1 MTPSN
6 SRGPKRKKLVVGLT
20 GGIAS
25 GKTAASRC
33 FEKLG
38 VPVIDADVIARQV
51 VEPGSRALDE
61 IVQQFGREV
70 LDDTG
75 RLDRRKLRQLVFSD
89 PERRRV
95 LEQLLHPEIR
105 RRMQQMIADCHDDYV
120 VLVIPLLLEVGQTSL
135 VDRVL
140 VVDAPES
147 VQLARAVER
156 DGSSEKT
163 IKDIMAAQLPRKQRL
178 ARADDI
184 IENSGSLEDL
194 CERVGKLDQFYRTI
208 ARGVAAEGQ

>member
-1 MTPSN
+1 MKPSS
-6 SRGPKRKKLVVGLT
+6 SRDPKKKKLVVGLT

-38 VPVIDADVIARQV
+38 VPVIDADVIAREV
-51 VEPGSRALDE
+51 VEPGSRALEE
-61 IVQQFGREV
+61 IVEQFGREV

-75 RLDRRKLRQLVFSD
+75 RLDRSKLRQLVFGD

-120 VLVIPLLLEVGQTSL
+120 VLAIPLLLEAGQTRL

-140 VVDAPES
+140 VIDAPES

-156 DGSSEKT
+156 DGSSEKM

-184 IENSGSLEDL
+184 IENSGSIQDL

>member
-1 MTPSN
+1 MQPSN
-6 SRGPKRKKLVVGLT
+6 PRDPKKKLVVGLT

-25 GKTAASRC
+25 GKSAASRC
-33 FEKLG
+33 FEELG
-38 VPVIDADVIARQV
+38 VPVIDADVIAREV
-51 VEPGSRALDE
+51 VEPGSRALE
-61 IVQQFGREV
+61 QIVQQFGREV
-70 LDDTG
+70 LDDAG

-105 RRMQQMIADCHDDYV
+105 RRMRKMIADCHDDYV

-156 DGSSEKT
+156 DGGSEKM
-163 IKDIMAAQLPRKQRL
+163 IKDIMAAQLPREQRL
-178 ARADDI
+178 AQADEI
-184 IENSGSLEDL
+184 IDNSGSLQDL

>member
-1 MTPSN
+1 MQPSN
-6 SRGPKRKKLVVGLT
+6 SRDPRKKLVVGLT

-25 GKTAASRC
+25 GKSAASRC

-38 VPVIDADVIARQV
+38 VPVIDADVIAREV
-51 VEPGSRALDE
+51 VEPGSRALEE
-61 IVQQFGREV
+61 IVRQFGREV
-70 LDDTG
+70 LDDAG
-75 RLDRRKLRQLVFSD
+75 RLDRRKLRQFVFSD

-105 RRMQQMIADCHDDYV
+105 RRMQKMIADCHDDYV

-156 DGSSEKT
+156 DGGSEKM
-163 IKDIMAAQLPRKQRL
+163 IKDIMAAQLPREQRL
-178 ARADDI
+178 AQADEI
-184 IENSGSLEDL
+184 IDNSGSLQDL

>member
-1 MTPSN
+1 MKPSS
-6 SRGPKRKKLVVGLT
+6 SRDPKKKKLVVGLT

-38 VPVIDADVIARQV
+38 VPVIDADVIAREV
-51 VEPGSRALDE
+51 VEPGSRALEE
-61 IVQQFGREV
+61 IVEQFGREV
-70 LDDTG
+70 LDDAG
-75 RLDRRKLRQLVFSD
+75 RLDRSKLRQLVFGD

-120 VLVIPLLLEVGQTSL
+120 VLAIPLLLEAGQTRL

-140 VVDAPES
+140 VIDAPES

-156 DGSSEKT
+156 DGSSEKM

-184 IENSGSLEDL
+184 IENSGSIQDL

>member
-1 MTPSN
+1 MKPSN
-6 SRGPKRKKLVVGLT
+6 SRDPKTKKLVVGLT

-38 VPVIDADVIARQV
+38 VRVIDADVIAREV
-51 VEPGSRALDE
+51 VEPGSRALE
-61 IVQQFGREV
+61 KIVEQFGREV
-70 LDDTG
+70 LDDAG

-89 PERRRV
+89 PERRRA

-105 RRMQQMIADCHDDYV
+105 RRMQQMIAECHDDYV

-156 DGSSEKT
+156 DGSSEKM
-163 IKDIMAAQLPRKQRL
+163 IKEIMAAQLPRKQRL

-184 IENSGSLEDL
+184 IENSGSIQAL

>member
-1 MTPSN
+1 MKPSS
-6 SRGPKRKKLVVGLT
+6 SRDPKKKKLVVGLT

-38 VPVIDADVIARQV
+38 VPVIDADVIAREV
-51 VEPGSRALDE
+51 VEPGSRALEE
-61 IVQQFGREV
+61 IVEQFGREV

-75 RLDRRKLRQLVFSD
+75 RLDRSKLRQLVFGD

-105 RRMQQMIADCHDDYV
+105 RRMQQMIADCYDDYV
-120 VLVIPLLLEVGQTSL
+120 VLAIPLLLEAGQTSL

-140 VVDAPES
+140 VIDAPES

-156 DGSSEKT
+156 DGSSEKM

-184 IENSGSLEDL
+184 IENSGSIQDL

>member
-1 MTPSN
+1 MKPSS
-6 SRGPKRKKLVVGLT
+6 SRDPKKKKLVVGLT

-38 VPVIDADVIARQV
+38 VPVIDADVIAREV
-51 VEPGSRALDE
+51 VEPGSRALEE
-61 IVQQFGREV
+61 IVEQFGREV

-75 RLDRRKLRQLVFSD
+75 RLDRSKLRQLVFGD

-120 VLVIPLLLEVGQTSL
+120 VLAIPLLLEAGQTSL

-140 VVDAPES
+140 VIDAPES

-156 DGSSEKT
+156 DGSSEKM

-184 IENSGSLEDL
+184 IENSGSIQDL

>member
-1 MTPSN
+1 
-6 SRGPKRKKLVVGLT
+6 R
-20 GGIAS
+20 
-25 GKTAASRC
+25 
-33 FEKLG
+33 E
-38 VPVIDADVIARQV
+38 V
-51 VEPGSRALDE
+51 VEPGSRALNE
-61 IVQQFGREV
+61 IVAQFGREV
-70 LDDTG
+70 LDDGG
-75 RLDRRKLRQLVFSD
+75 RLDRRKLRQLVFPD

-95 LEQLLHPEIR
+95 LEQLLHPEIL

-120 VLVIPLLLEVGQTSL
+120 VLVIPLLLEAEQTSL

-140 VVDAPES
+140 VIDAPES

-156 DGSSEKT
+156 DGSSDT
-163 IKDIMAAQLPRKQRL
+163 MIKDIMAAQLPRKQRL

-184 IENSGSLEDL
+184 IENNGSIQDL

>member
-6 SRGPKRKKLVVGLT
+6 SPDPKRKKLVVGLT

-33 FEKLG
+33 FQELG
-38 VPVIDADVIARQV
+38 VPVIDADVIAREV
-51 VEPGSRALDE
+51 VEPGSRALEE
-61 IVQQFGREV
+61 IVKQFGREV
-70 LDDTG
+70 LDDNG

-105 RRMQQMIADCHDDYV
+105 RRMQQMIAHSHDDYV
-120 VLVIPLLLEVGQTSL
+120 VLVIPLLLEAGQTSL

-156 DGSSEKT
+156 DGSSEKI

-178 ARADDI
+178 ARADDV
-184 IENSGSLEDL
+184 IENSGSLQDL